1 MLIITSYM
9 RNLIIAI
16 AFLTSFGCYGQ
27 SERNGSTLANKANA
41 TINLRALVKDTISLE
56 ECLSIGVHPEDK
68 YIGATSHAIPHAKF
82 FPFGSTY
89 RYVQVSYPICVNLG
103 VIFQGDYMS
112 LTGFVDFNTYPGM
125 MNKEVGSIG
134 ATYREEKMHLY
145 VGGIVNKY
153 AYYGGLLRQI
163 GINSEFTYQF
173 SSPVSFTAFAYYYGN
188 NPLPIMPNGE
198 YMPPSM
204 LGYYDVS
211 KFGGYI
217 NYSTSERFGIQV
229 GGQVV
234 ERMGPQNS
242 YEFEPIVTPYI
253 GVGRGK
259 KKIGIGLPVGQI
271 IYGIFCR

>member
-68 YIGATSHAIPHAKF
+68 YIGATSHAIPYAKF

-89 RYVQVSYPICVNLG
+89 RYVQVSYPSLGNPG
-103 VIFQGDYMS
+103 VIFQDDYMAM
-112 LTGFVDFNTYPGM
+112 TGSVDFNEYPGM

-134 ATYREEKMHLY
+134 ATFGDDKMHLY
-145 VGGIVNKY
+145 VGGILNKY
-153 AYYGGLLRQI
+153 AYYGGMLRQI
-163 GINSEFTYQF
+163 GVNSEFTYQF

-271 IYGIFCR
+271 IYGIFGR